1 MPQFN
6 PEFFATQLFWLAIT
20 FAVLYVL
27 MATIALPTIGKVLDD
42 RQRRIDDNLSKAAQ
56 LKTEAEDAIKAYEKA
71 LAEARAKAAAVVKE
85 RSELLSRQAEEAS
98 REQMVRLGAQI
109 KAGEARILEAK
120 TQAMAGVREVALEV
134 AAATI
139 ARLLGAS
146 PDQGQLDGA
155 VTEALKEFGQ

>member
-6 PEFFATQLFWLAIT
+6 PEFFATQLFWLAVT

-42 RQRRIDDNLSKAAQ
+42 RQRRIDENLSKAAL
-56 LKTEAEDAIKAYEKA
+56 LKAEAEDAIKAYEKA
-71 LAEARAKAAAVVKE
+71 LTEARAKASAVVKE
-85 RSELLSRQAEEAS
+85 RSDLLSRQAEEAS